1 MSNVSEIGP
10 VLDALAEVIAR
21 RSADGDRH
29 KSYTAKLLAQGPEKI
44 AKKVIEE
51 AGELGI
57 ALAAEGDDEVASEA
71 ADLLYHMLVGL
82 EARGISLDW
91 VAQAL
96 AGRQGLSGLEEK
108 ARR

>member
-1 MSNVSEIGP
+1 MSNASEIGP
-10 VLDALAEVIAR
+10 VLDALAEVISAR
-21 RSADGDRH
+21 AAGADLDH
-29 KSYTAKLLAQGPEKI
+29 SYTAKLLSQGPAKI

-57 ALAAEGDDEVASEA
+57 ALAAEGNDEVASEA